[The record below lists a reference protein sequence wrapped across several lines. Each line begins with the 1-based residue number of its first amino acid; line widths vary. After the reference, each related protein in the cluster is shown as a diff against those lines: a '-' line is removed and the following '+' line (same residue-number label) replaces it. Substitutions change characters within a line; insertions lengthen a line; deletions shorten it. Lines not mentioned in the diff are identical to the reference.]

1 MTTHPSMKTMP
12 CMCHVLCGAAVCR
25 VPRRAPRFA
34 RALESSLPSRERFL
48 FRTQRSLLLVSLGLG
63 RRVAFA

>member
-1 MTTHPSMKTMP
+1 MTTHPSMKMMP

-48 FRTQRSLLLVSLGLG
+48 IRT
-63 RRVAFA
+63 